1 MKNSKEWEDEKFR
14 KFEAE
19 NPELLQNDLVTS
31 FLKSPLN
38 QDVYREA
45 IINPTTENRQ
55 KLDLQFKQFY
65 YKIRFISHISTTLKF
80 NAINYD
86 KRQRLIQSR
95 YPATLDA
102 PLNSEEGE
110 GTIIDLIANEA
121 AFDPS
126 ADFYLDEDIIDHVSC
141 RILYE
146 AINGLTHKQKQIINL
161 AYIKGLSDTE
171 IGFVLNKSQQ
181 AISKTHKKALANIKK
196 YIEARAK
203 E

>member
-14 KFEAE
+14 QFEAE
-19 NPELLQNDLVTS
+19 NPELLQNDLVIS
-31 FLKSPLN
+31 FLKLPLN
-38 QDVYREA
+38 QEIYIEA
-45 IINPTTENRQ
+45 IINPTPENRQ

-86 KRQRLIQSR
+86 KRHRLIQSR
-95 YPATLDA
+95 YPITLDA
-102 PLNSEEGE
+102 PFNSEEGE
-110 GTIIDLIANEA
+110 GTIVDLIVNEA
-121 AFDPS
+121 TFDPS
-126 ADFYLDEDIIDHVSC
+126 ADFYLNKDIIEHVSC
-141 RILYE
+141 PILYE
-146 AINGLTHKQKQIINL
+146 AINGLTYKQKQIINL

-171 IGFVLNKSQQ
+171 IGAVLNKSQQ